1 MLHIWLFP
9 ALIVVAAVLCVF
21 YLYIKFAGGS
31 GVRTHG
37 RTVVDKPQD
46 EENLPPGQ

>member
-1 MLHIWLFP
+1 MLHIWLIP
-9 ALIVVAAVLCVF
+9 ALVILFVVLAAF
-21 YLYIKFAGGS
+21 YLLLKFAGGP

-46 EENLPPGQ
+46 EENLPPG